1 MSDPRAPN
9 GPPNA
14 PPDLPPV
21 RPLIL
26 PPITDPQVH
35 AQIDRLARRYRE
47 AAGPLMRI
55 VARVS
60 RGAGAARLPQTMS
73 GQLDRAARA
82 ALGRA
87 WRAASLSRGVMRN
100 RGDRFNR
107 LTATMAGAAGG
118 AGGIAGALA
127 ELPVMVT
134 LLMRA
139 MLDIADE
146 HGLDPDSDEVRLECL
161 QIFAAAGPQS
171 GPHSGSQSGPD
182 SPAPGLSSLGI
193 PLAGQTAQGL
203 IAQAAPRLAA
213 ALGPKLAA
221 QSAPVIGAL
230 TGATMNHA
238 FVSYYQALARVH
250 FGLIRLSHE
259 TGLPAEALTEA
270 LHQRLR
276 RP

>member
-1 MSDPRAPN
+1 MTDRH
-9 GPPNA
+9 
-14 PPDLPPV
+14 
-21 RPLIL
+21 PLIL
-26 PPITDPQVH
+26 PPISDPLVH
-35 AQIDRLARRYRE
+35 AQIDRLARRYRD

-60 RGAGAARLPQTMS
+60 RGAGAARLPQGVT

-82 ALGRA
+82 ALERA
-87 WRAASLSRGVMRN
+87 CRAASLSRSVMRG

-107 LTATMAGAAGG
+107 LTATLAGAAGG

-146 HGLDPDSDEVRLECL
+146 HGLDPGSDEVRLECL
-161 QIFAAAGPQS
+161 RIFAAAGPAS
-171 GPHSGSQSGPD
+171 GPGSPEAED
-182 SPAPGLSSLGI
+182 PVPGLSSLGI

-213 ALGPKLAA
+213 ALAPKLAA

-250 FGLIRLSHE
+250 FGLIRLSRE
-259 TGLPAEALTEA
+259 TGLPPEALTEA
-270 LHQRLR
+270 LNQRLQLR
-276 RP
+276 